1 MTGPKILLVDDD
13 GLFLLAHRE
22 ELESAGYRI
31 RTAHHGREAL
41 EIVREEEIDIAFVD
55 LLMPGMDGI
64 ETCRGLK
71 RVSPRTEVVI
81 LTGFPSQLSPR
92 LRKFLEEE
100 GGPESLNK
108 PLRENELARTVEE
121 IMGSRE

>member
-1 MTGPKILLVDDD
+1 MREVGIHEAKTQLSKLL
-13 GLFLLAHRE
+13 
-22 ELESAGYRI
+22 
-31 RTAHHGREAL
+31 REA
-41 EIVREEEIDIAFVD
+41 EA
-55 LLMPGMDGI
+55 G
-64 ETCRGLK
+64 
-71 RVSPRTEVVI
+71 TEVVI